1 MILTSLTDL
10 WYGFGVALEPHNL
23 MFCFIGVLIG
33 NMVGVLPGMGPLAT
47 ISILLPLTFGIKPVG
62 AILML
67 AGVMYGAQYGGAI
80 CSILLNLPCHPP
92 HAVTCLDGYPMTKQG
107 RGGVA
112 LGVTVLASF
121 VGASWGI
128 TEMVFLSPLLVRA
141 ALQFGPAEICSLMLL
156 GLLAGSTLARGS
168 PIKGVAMTV
177 LGLMLGIVG
186 SDIETGSERFT
197 FGLAQLDDGIELIAL
212 ALGLFGIAEFMN
224 SINQIVETNTK
235 YSKVRLRDM
244 RPSKADLK
252 QSFFPM
258 LRGTIIGSLCA
269 LIPGTGPTIA
279 SFVSYAAEKKISKTP
294 ERFGHGAI
302 EGVVCPEASTHSS
315 VQGDFIPT
323 MSLGIPGDAV
333 MALLLGALMIQGI
346 VPGPQLITQH
356 PDIFWG
362 LVASFWVGNIL
373 LVLLNVPLIG
383 VWVKLLTIPYR
394 YLYPSALFFVCIG
407 VYAANNDMFQVGE
420 TLVIGI
426 LGYVLLR
433 LGFHPAPILL
443 GFVLGP
449 RFEENFRRAMLISR
463 GDLAIFVERPI
474 SAVFVAICVILIA
487 GQIYFRLRGAK
498 TGPVAAALHAPT
510 GDEPNRWPEQA
521 TAPAEPGL
529 LSAGAS
535 GCGGDRARGGDRLRV
550 APRRRPGVARYQRAE
565 ENSGAAAAMTLGG
578 RGRLRPPYGRPYCDR
593 GTCGPDGG
601 AGCWPAPPCSWSSTP
616 PPWPS
621 GAGAPGLPCWAGA
634 WMIELGLRSWLA
646 RIDRIRLVAKNPAAR
661 MAVARVSTLAEPR
674 LVMKP
679 PVDPMPS
686 PPPSDFCSSTAPI
699 RASTSMRW
707 ITITTVCI
715 ELVRS

>member
-1 MILTSLTDL
+1 MIGTALTDL

-23 MFCFIGVLIG
+23 MWCFIGVLVG

-47 ISILLPLTFGIKPVG
+47 VSILLPLTFGMKPVG

-92 HAVTCLDGYPMTKQG
+92 HAVTCLDGFPMTQQG
-107 RGGVA
+107 KGGVA

-128 TEMVFLSPLLVRA
+128 TEMVFLSPVLVRV
-141 ALQFGPAEICSLMLL
+141 ALQFGPAEICALMLL

-168 PIKGVAMTV
+168 PLKGVAMTV
-177 LGLMLGIVG
+177 LGLLLGIVG
-186 SDIETGSERFT
+186 SDIETGAERLT
-197 FGLAQLDDGIELIAL
+197 FGLMQLDDGIELVAL

-224 SINQIVETNTK
+224 SINQTTAINAK
-235 YSKVRLRDM
+235 YSNVRLRDM

-252 QSFFPM
+252 RSVLPM
-258 LRGTIIGSLCA
+258 LRGTVVGSLCA

-279 SFVSYAAEKKISKTP
+279 SFVAYATEKKVSKTP
-294 ERFGHGAI
+294 EQFGTGAI
-302 EGVVCPEASTHSS
+302 EGVACPEAATHSS

-346 VPGPQLITQH
+346 VPGPQLITEH

-362 LVASFWVGNIL
+362 LIASFWIGNIL

-383 VWVKLLTIPYR
+383 IWVKMLTIPYR

-420 TLVIGI
+420 TLVIGV

-463 GDLAIFVERPI
+463 GDLGIFVQRPI
-474 SAVFVAICVILIA
+474 SAVFIALCVLLIA
-487 GQIYFRLRGAK
+487 GQIYFRLR
-498 TGPVAAALHAPT
+498 
-510 GDEPNRWPEQA
+510 R
-521 TAPAEPGL
+521 
-529 LSAGAS
+529 S
-535 GCGGDRARGGDRLRV
+535 DRRNSV
-550 APRRRPGVARYQRAE
+550 PGVVDQPVF
-565 ENSGAAAAMTLGG
+565 GLGS
-578 RGRLRPPYGRPYCDR
+578 RDELR
-593 GTCGPDGG
+593 
-601 AGCWPAPPCSWSSTP
+601 
-616 PPWPS
+616 
-621 GAGAPGLPCWAGA
+621 
-634 WMIELGLRSWLA
+634 M
-646 RIDRIRLVAKNPAAR
+646 
-661 MAVARVSTLAEPR
+661 
-674 LVMKP
+674 
-679 PVDPMPS
+679 
-686 PPPSDFCSSTAPI
+686 
-699 RASTSMRW
+699 
-707 ITITTVCI
+707 
-715 ELVRS
+715 